1 MRAQPG
7 AARLPR
13 EPCGRRALDRR
24 REISLVGPRVVALV
38 RRVDH
43 ERLKRE
49 PAIVALIQLAPGI
62 ADLVLVARPRAGG
75 GDARVGG
82 RMPLGLAPGLPL
94 VAPVLLPVAVGVT
107 AAEGEAAT
115 QLLAAVRAG
124 DVEAAEPAGVVAEL
138 PDTLRRIGIRA
149 RRGAHPTVKAD
160 RKVVRDDVR
169 SEERSCRERV

>member
-1 MRAQPG
+1 MIRRP
-7 AARLPR
+7 PR
-13 EPCGRRALDRR
+13 STLFPYTTLFR
-24 REISLVGPRVVALV
+24 S
-38 RRVDH
+38 
-43 ERLKRE
+43 

-75 GDARVGG
+75 GDARVGR

-160 RKVVRDDVR
+160 RKVVRDDVHDAA
-169 SEERSCRERV
+169 ERRRAVERGAGALHDLDAVHLFERQHVPVDAAAVA